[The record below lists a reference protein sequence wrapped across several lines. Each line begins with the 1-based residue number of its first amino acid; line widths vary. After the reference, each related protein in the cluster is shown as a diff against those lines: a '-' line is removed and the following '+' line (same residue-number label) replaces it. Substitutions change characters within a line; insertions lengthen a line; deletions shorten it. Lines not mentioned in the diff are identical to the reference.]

1 MTKRN
6 KGLTIAS
13 AAAALFLAGAVDAR
27 AETHGEGAGEVY
39 CKGINSCKGQ
49 SVCATDKHGC
59 GGQNACK
66 GQGIIKSTEKECAE
80 KGGTVVPKP

>member
-6 KGLTIAS
+6 KGLMIAS
-13 AAAALFLAGAVDAR
+13 AAAALFLAGAVEAR
-27 AETHGEGAGEVY
+27 AESHTEAGGEVY

-49 SVCATDKHGC
+49 SVCATDKHSC
-59 GGQNACK
+59 AGQNSCK
-66 GQGIIKSTEKECAE
+66 GAGVIKSTDKECAD